1 MNYFLSSF
9 FEVYKRVIM
18 ELAIAMVSSIFWSRY
33 EKNTIKT
40 SRHSSETVTVP
51 AQAADP
57 MNKGRD
63 DQMAQIS

>member
-1 MNYFLSSF
+1 
-9 FEVYKRVIM
+9 M
-18 ELAIAMVSSIFWSRY
+18 EIAIAVVSSIFWSRY